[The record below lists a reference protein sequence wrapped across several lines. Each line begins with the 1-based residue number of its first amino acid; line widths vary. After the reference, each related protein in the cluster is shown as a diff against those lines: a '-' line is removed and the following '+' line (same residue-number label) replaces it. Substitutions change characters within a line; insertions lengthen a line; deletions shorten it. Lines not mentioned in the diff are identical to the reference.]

1 MAFASLDIVFCTRR
15 DAFFGLARFFA
26 ALADLERFVAALGDM
41 ERFVAALGDMVFSFP
56 RRSMAARASWTWLL
70 SS

>member
-15 DAFFGLARFFA
+15 DALFGLERFLA
-26 ALADLERFVAALGDM
+26 ALADL

>member
-41 ERFVAALGDMVFSFP
+41 VFSFP